1 MPKGVRGAA
10 MTSSL
15 NMCATMFSR
24 RALVERRQ
32 TRRGAYIM
40 IGKWFTFDMNEQ
52 NWWCVGV
59 DVSVCLSLLGWCDKH
74 ACTDII
80 INLWNSPL
88 VIDVSER
95 LTVGEVREEKKMI
108 WSNKAYS
115 CRYSIDW
122 YVQVYWHVSG
132 LITYMIRAN
141 GKKKKKG
148 ANERKKEMPRAKNEL
163 AVGSVECVE
172 QWTTVNSQLEEP
184 KNITCPCAIKE
195 RRVVVQQRWTSSIRS
210 VRCSWLENYEVFS
223 CSSADSADSTDD
235 EVLCAREISSEPRP
249 RVQWCRARNLFSTSR
264 IRWNRKMT
272 SRRGERTS
280 RALEW
285 SRTEEGK
292 ECDWEEHVDVFD
304 GNVPWL
310 RESKHSAECRSRRR

>member
-40 IGKWFTFDMNEQ
+40 IGKWFTFDVNEQ
-52 NWWCVGV
+52 NWWWVGV

-132 LITYMIRAN
+132 LIPYMIRAN
-141 GKKKKKG
+141 GKKKKKRSERTNERT
-148 ANERKKEMPRAKNEL
+148 NERKASCEERAR
-163 AVGSVECVE
+163 GRFCGM
-172 QWTTVNSQLEEP
+172 
-184 KNITCPCAIKE
+184 
-195 RRVVVQQRWTSSIRS
+195 
-210 VRCSWLENYEVFS
+210 
-223 CSSADSADSTDD
+223 
-235 EVLCAREISSEPRP
+235 
-249 RVQWCRARNLFSTSR
+249 CRAMNG
-264 IRWNRKMT
+264 
-272 SRRGERTS
+272 GEQPTG
-280 RALEW
+280 
-285 SRTEEGK
+285 RTEEYHLSLY
-292 ECDWEEHVDVFD
+292 D
-304 GNVPWL
+304 
-310 RESKHSAECRSRRR
+310 